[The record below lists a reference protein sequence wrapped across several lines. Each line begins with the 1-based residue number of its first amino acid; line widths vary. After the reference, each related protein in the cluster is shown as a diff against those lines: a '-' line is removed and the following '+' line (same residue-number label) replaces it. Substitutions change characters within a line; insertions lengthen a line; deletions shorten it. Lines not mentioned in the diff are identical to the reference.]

1 MIGANAITSFSD
13 GSAEADVATE
23 VYEEIVQEELSFYP
37 WSFAKDQSGLSLLVA
52 APVDPTWTYGYQ
64 LPNGVMK
71 ILRMTV
77 NGYNIEYERFGDKVF
92 CGEAADVVATYV
104 FRARES
110 KWPPYFSALVSHK
123 LAALFATAIAERPGL
138 AQSLYGE
145 LGVVRQLART
155 SDASGQTTRRIVQ
168 SRFKKARGYS
178 NSDVHA

>member
-92 CGEAADVVATYV
+92 CAL
-104 FRARES
+104 ES